1 MAVAGLR
8 GVECD
13 TGDTDDSLTM
23 ELVRIT
29 RGRGCR
35 VITTTGGLLMALG
48 VNTLRHSVHASI
60 SELSG
65 GIRVIWRM
73 LIRVTYWHYQ
83 YWYQSHVQSVPW
95 GHVAMCQP
103 QWAPCQSL
111 WAESEREGVSV
122 IRRHHQGPGDSLHH
136 HHPGDQRPAGAR
148 PVSPPRDQNCHF
160 TFLKSLSHICQRSWP
175 LIGPLG
181 QAGLWL
187 VAGVTWQGS

>member
-48 VNTLRHSVHASI
+48 VNTLRHSVPASI

-103 QWAPCQSL
+103 QWARVSHCEL
-111 WAESEREGVSV
+111 RARERVWVLSDV
-122 IRRHHQGPGDSLHH
+122 IIRVPEIASITITRAISAQQEPALSAHREIKTVILH
-136 HHPGDQRPAGAR
+136 
-148 PVSPPRDQNCHF
+148 F
-160 TFLKSLSHICQRSWP
+160 
-175 LIGPLG
+175 
-181 QAGLWL
+181 
-187 VAGVTWQGS
+187 